1 MLYTF
6 LYFAENIRTGSY
18 SMYMDYMLENMCKKE
33 RKVRGYVFTE
43 KCLGAANETDW
54 LCSLDRK

>member
-1 MLYTF
+1 
-6 LYFAENIRTGSY
+6 
-18 SMYMDYMLENMCKKE
+18 MYMDYMLENMCKKE